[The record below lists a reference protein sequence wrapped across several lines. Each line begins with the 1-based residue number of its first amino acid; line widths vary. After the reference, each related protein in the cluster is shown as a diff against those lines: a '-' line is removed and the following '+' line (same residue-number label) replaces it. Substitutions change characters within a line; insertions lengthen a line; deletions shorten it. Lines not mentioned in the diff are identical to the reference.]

1 MLTKKMFLFTP
12 ENFPKN
18 WEWSLKILQGRT
30 VSVVMSP
37 PKITKAQFLEKC
49 YFEIPYFILL
59 FARLPDDVT
68 KRPEVY
74 QMYFL
79 GGLRI

>member
-1 MLTKKMFLFTP
+1 
-12 ENFPKN
+12 
-18 WEWSLKILQGRT
+18 
-30 VSVVMSP
+30 MSP
-37 PKITKAQFLEKC
+37 PKITNARFLQKC
-49 YFEIPYFILL
+49 YFEIPYFLL

-68 KRPEVY
+68 KGQEVY